1 MKKAFYTFL
10 MMILSI
16 LVCGGLYLSVIYSLV
31 FYKIVDRYSVIP
43 FTYATMSPEAWGL
56 VTLVAIIIGY
66 KMAMKWWQIIY
77 VDGVYYFGKPSTKE
91 TKTTGRR
98 VVKRSPKTEKE

>member
-1 MKKAFYTFL
+1 MKKFFYTFL
-10 MMILSI
+10 MMVLSV
-16 LVCGGLYLSVIYSLV
+16 LVCSGLYLSAIYSLV
-31 FYKIVDRYSVIP
+31 YYKVVDRYSVIP
-43 FTYATMSPEAWGL
+43 FTDMTMSREAWGL
-56 VTLVAIIIGY
+56 VVFIAIVIGY
-66 KMAMKWWQIIY
+66 RMAMKWWQIIY